1 MCHNADGSLNK
12 SGNIM
17 DYIKMNMEI
26 RDHMEQISFAVT
38 NLGKTDVFL
47 GYEWL
52 QHHNPS
58 INWKTSQLVLDRCQT
73 WCRRVIR
80 GGEPE
85 EIEDDYDELEEGEKY
100 LFVNL
105 EEEAWRRVET
115 KSETVKEEFKK
126 RIPQQY
132 WQFKESVFDKK
143 AFDEL
148 PPQ

>member
-1 MCHNADGSLNK
+1 
-12 SGNIM
+12 M

-26 RDHMEQISFAVT
+26 RDHMERISFAVT
-38 NLGKTDVFL
+38 DLGKANVFL

-58 INWKTSQLVLDRCQT
+58 INQKTSQLVLDRYQT
-73 WCRRVIR
+73 WYRRVIR

-100 LFVNL
+100 LVVNL
-105 EEEAWRRVET
+105 KEEAWRRVEI
-115 KSETVKEEFKK
+115 KSETVEEEFKK

-148 PPQ
+148 LPQ

>member
-1 MCHNADGSLNK
+1 LETQKYPTPILCHNADGSLNK

-58 INWKTSQLVLDRCQT
+58 INWKTS
-73 WCRRVIR
+73 
-80 GGEPE
+80 
-85 EIEDDYDELEEGEKY
+85 
-100 LFVNL
+100 
-105 EEEAWRRVET
+105 
-115 KSETVKEEFKK
+115 
-126 RIPQQY
+126 
-132 WQFKESVFDKK
+132 
-143 AFDEL
+143 
-148 PPQ
+148 